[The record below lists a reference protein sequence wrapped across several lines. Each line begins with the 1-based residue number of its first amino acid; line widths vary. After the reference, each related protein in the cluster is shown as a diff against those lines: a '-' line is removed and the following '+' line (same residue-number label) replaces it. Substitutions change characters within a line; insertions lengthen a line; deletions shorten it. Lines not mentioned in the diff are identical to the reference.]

1 MLFIVVF
8 IVRLS
13 DTGDVLQALSSAAIG
28 GLCALLIMVGFTLL
42 VYLVTMVMGVGS
54 KDDDFKGVKFRKGR
68 DEEYVEY
75 EEIIEED

>member
-1 MLFIVVF
+1 MLFVVVF

-13 DTGDVLQALSSAAIG
+13 DTGDMMQSLSSAAIG
-28 GLCALLIMVGFTLL
+28 GLCALLAMVVFTLL

-54 KDDDFKGVKFRKGR
+54 KDDDRKSVRRGK
-68 DEEYVEY
+68 DDGEYVEY